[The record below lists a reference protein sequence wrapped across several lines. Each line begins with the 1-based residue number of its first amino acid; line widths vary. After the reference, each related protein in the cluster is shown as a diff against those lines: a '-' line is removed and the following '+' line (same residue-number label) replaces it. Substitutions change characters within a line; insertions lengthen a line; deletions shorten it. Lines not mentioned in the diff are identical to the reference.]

1 MQAGELTS
9 YFLKFIFFTKKLNLH
24 PLMCI
29 KINSRKNIILKII
42 ENLNFSIN
50 KDDIMLLY
58 IDGIIY

>member
-1 MQAGELTS
+1 
-9 YFLKFIFFTKKLNLH
+9 
-24 PLMCI
+24 MCI